1 VMFVEVLSRAG
12 RGGIATRRLIHDFCP
27 QGCVKPRRQA
37 RRPVDR
43 EVDEFCQD
51 RLACMERE
59 RALHKRGSTLPTPGQ
74 SGSGRQAQ
82 SENGLT
88 IDTRATTVSPASA
101 ADRGRGRRRGGVPR
115 PGDLVLIGAAA
126 LQAAVPPIVAW
137 STRPL
142 SSYLRGLI
150 CVLGWLCF
158 GVTVFW
164 GGCARGRPSPSRR
177 RWVFRG
183 TPAAKVGNPSKNRRQ
198 NDQSPTLTARVG
210 IPRRPRPGPAP
221 PAKVGVPR
229 HPRREGGRSVEK
241 QTPERPIPHPHR
253 EGGQSAAAAGV
264 DATRLGSG
272 RRDATRDATWG
283 VRCGCGRHLRRPTS
297 SSSVPAAPSGR
308 GRATSGWR
316 CRSRHRSRTLRRR

>member
-1 VMFVEVLSRAG
+1 
-12 RGGIATRRLIHDFCP
+12 
-27 QGCVKPRRQA
+27 
-37 RRPVDR
+37 
-43 EVDEFCQD
+43 
-51 RLACMERE
+51 MERE

-229 HPRREGGRSVEK
+229 PPPPRRWAIRRKTDARTTNPPPSPRGWAIRGGGR
-241 QTPERPIPHPHR
+241 
-253 EGGQSAAAAGV
+253 
-264 DATRLGSG
+264 G
-272 RRDATRDATWG
+272 RRDPAWLRATRRDKRRDVGRQVRMWPSPSTAHFVVVSSAAIGPRAQLLGGDADLGTEADSPPSVKRVEALTMTAAASTSATKRRAAARSSVIASVCPVRSG
-283 VRCGCGRHLRRPTS
+283 RCGDRVVDAVH
-297 SSSVPAAPSGR
+297 
-308 GRATSGWR
+308 
-316 CRSRHRSRTLRRR
+316 HRD